1 MIKLATVFSGIGSIE
16 WALKRQGI
24 EHEIVFACDN
34 GERYLTETYEDIAS
48 KLEGKTSEEIKA
60 YIEAIYEAT
69 GKPNFVQQTY
79 QANYHVPNDRFYQDI
94 RFICGEDFQG
104 DVDLF
109 VGGSPCQSFSI
120 SGKRAGF
127 EDARGTLFYDYP
139 RLIKEMQPKVF
150 IFENVPGL
158 LSHDK
163 GNTWKVISEIFD
175 SLGYVW
181 EMKVLKATDYGIP
194 QMRNRVYVVGF
205 RKDLGITGFAF
216 PEKKQLEKKVRDFL
230 DVEVDRS
237 YYHGEKGFKWVTK
250 EKSLEKRVS
259 INEDISRTQAANQQF
274 NWCGDMVFR
283 PIEECEWAHADSKV
297 YVGEFRGQ
305 VGVCRKLTPMEC
317 LRLMGYDDDFKIVV
331 PEKQMYRQS
340 GNSIV
345 VNVMEE
351 IMKEIIK
358 TGVFENK

>member
-16 WALKRQGI
+16 WALKRLGI
-24 EHEIVFACDN
+24 NHEIIFACDN
-34 GERYLTETYEDIAS
+34 GERYLSETYDEICQ
-48 KLEGKTSEEIKA
+48 KMNGLNSEQRKA
-60 YIEAIYEAT
+60 YIEKIYNDT
-69 GKPNFVQQTY
+69 GKINYVQQTY
-79 QANYHVPNDRFYQDI
+79 QANYNVPNERFFQDI
-94 RFICGEDFQG
+94 RFIKGEDFK
-104 DVDLF
+104 DCIDLF

-127 EDARGTLFYDYP
+127 EDARGTLFYDYA
-139 RLIKEMQPKVF
+139 RLIKESKPKVF

-163 GNTWKVISEIFD
+163 GNTWRVISDIFD

-181 EMKVLKATDYGIP
+181 KMQVLKATDYGIP

-205 RKDLGITGFAF
+205 RKDLGIQTFEF
-216 PEKKQLEKKVRDFL
+216 PQKQELTKVVRDFL
-230 DVEVDRS
+230 DVEVDKS

-283 PIEECEWAHADSKV
+283 PISDCEWVRKESRI
-297 YVGEFRGQ
+297 YIGEFRGQ

-331 PEKQMYRQS
+331 PEKHMYRQS

-345 VNVMEE
+345 VNVMES
-351 IMKEIIK
+351 IMQEIIK
-358 TGVFENK
+358 TGVFDI